1 MLLPMFTVNDEAVGP
16 HLQGRGAGLDER
28 PDHERLVLEA
38 RDVAFN
44 WAELPFH
51 YVPGEPF
58 TTHMLN
64 VLHLLLPAGEEFF
77 VDLFK
82 QALPL
87 IKDDQLRLD
96 VQGFIGQEAMHS
108 QAHTGVQEYFAANGV
123 DVTPFTDQMN
133 WLFGKLLGDRPRWSV
148 RRQHSW
154 LLERVAI
161 VAAIEHYTAI
171 LGEWILNTPQH
182 DAIGTDPVM
191 LDMLRWHGAEEVE
204 HKAVAFDLMKHL
216 RAGYLRQV
224 RTQLIVTP
232 MMLLMW
238 VRGVRFMY
246 SVDPQVPQ
254 GAKPRW
260 WYYFRAA
267 RRGLMPGPL
276 RFVRVIG
283 AYYLPG
289 FHPSQLG
296 GVEKA
301 VDYLAISPA
310 ARASH

>member
-1 MLLPMFTVNDEAVGP
+1 MLLRMSIVNDAAVGP
-16 HLQGRGAGLDER
+16 ARSTTA
-28 PDHERLVLEA
+28 DHERLVLEA
-38 RDVAFN
+38 RDVAFD
-44 WAELPFH
+44 WARLPFH

-87 IKDDQLRLD
+87 IKDDQLRMD
-96 VQGFIGQEAMHS
+96 VQGFIGQEAMHAH
-108 QAHTGVQEYFAANGV
+108 AHTGVQEYFAAHDV
-123 DVTPFTDQMN
+123 DVTSFTDQMR
-133 WLFGKLLGDRPRWSV
+133 WLFATLLGDRPGTSE
-148 RRQHSW
+148 RRRRGW

-161 VAAIEHYTAI
+161 VSAIEHYTAI
-171 LGEWILNTPQH
+171 LGEWVLDTPAH

-191 LDMLRWHGAEEVE
+191 LDLLRWHGAEEVE

-224 RTQLIVTP
+224 RTQLVVTP

-238 VRGVRFMY
+238 IRGVRFMY
-246 SVDPQVPQ
+246 SIDPHLPP
-254 GAKPRW
+254 GTTPRW
-260 WYYFRAA
+260 RDYFRAA
-267 RRGLMPGPL
+267 RRGLMPGLL

-283 AYYLPG
+283 AYYQPR

>member
-1 MLLPMFTVNDEAVGP
+1 MLPTMFTVNDEAVGP
-16 HLQGRGAGLDER
+16 HLPRRGTSA
-28 PDHERLVLEA
+28 DHERLVLEA
-38 RDVAFN
+38 RDVEFD
-44 WAELPFH
+44 WAKLPFH

-58 TTHMLN
+58 TTHVFN

-77 VDLFK
+77 VDVFK
-82 QALPL
+82 QTLPL

-96 VQGFIGQEAMHS
+96 IQGFIGQEAMHS
-108 QAHTGVQEYFAANGV
+108 QAHSGVLDYFAANRV
-123 DVTPFTDQMN
+123 DVTPFTDQIA
-133 WLFGKLLGDRPRWSV
+133 WLFGKLMGDRPRWSL
-148 RRQHSW
+148 RRRRSW
-154 LLERVAI
+154 LLEQVSI

-171 LGEWILNTPQH
+171 LGEWILNTPQL
-182 DAIGTDPVM
+182 DALGTDPVM

-204 HKAVAFDLMKHL
+204 HKAVAFDVMKHL
-216 RAGYLRQV
+216 RAGYWRQV

-238 VRGVRFMY
+238 MRGVRFMY
-246 SVDPQVPQ
+246 SVDPQLSP

-260 WYYFRAA
+260 WYYLMAA
-267 RRGLMPGPL
+267 RRGLVPGPL

-283 AYYLPG
+283 AYYLPN

-296 GVEKA
+296 GVERA